1 MLTTIQFDAEVY
13 FCAEE
18 IEHVGLDGMLTA
30 EFAAVHATISQNA
43 SEVGFGIGCRLPKL
57 TGEGDDFEFF
67 FLGGHVGRCVTVPLT

>member
-1 MLTTIQFDAEVY
+1 
-13 FCAEE
+13 
-18 IEHVGLDGMLTA
+18 MLTA